1 MQKAIRENRLGWLRE
16 NRDRATLKDLF
27 YSSKNGSLEA
37 TWLIFNSTAIKDLLY
52 ERCGHKFTE
61 EELGLLGFDVR
72 SEIKVGSVG
81 SGIDPRNIARLIQGL
96 QT

>member
-16 NRDRATLKDLF
+16 NRDKATLSDLF
-27 YSSKNGSLEA
+27 YSNKNGSLEA
-37 TWLIFNSTAIKDLLY
+37 TWIIFNSSAIKDLLY

-61 EELGLLGFDVR
+61 EELGVLGYD
-72 SEIKVGSVG
+72 ISVDA
-81 SGIDPRNIARLIQGL
+81 GIDPRNIARLIKGL